1 LRLSLSPYLDLRWHL
16 PNAVSGPWISDEP
29 EDPPVPLGLNEMTI
43 PRAAILASLGTIVML
58 LLSIIWI
65 GWGAYSFL
73 GQMDGAFVTVDES
86 SIKEDGRWAWEV
98 MLLYDTC
105 DPKEDAWDWP
115 ENLSAQDEPF
125 WLPGELTCE
134 WRHHGAGDTAVVT
147 VNNAGNQ
154 TLELQASVDSE
165 SVSISRPSGGLLEIE
180 PDSAEMLVLELD
192 TDVEEEIFIVTVSHP
207 TVEGAEVQLEVRL
220 LADDDW
226 ALHVDYG
233 DHMNVHYKVW
243 ISDTGEQLDEGDLP
257 VTAGSE
263 PTCDAGAPS
272 ACYIKGF
279 HWGVIGLD
287 CDVLRC
293 AWSDGTTQTVILPPE
308 LAYKDRPDR
317 EPANNQWL
325 VFELSINELLI

>member
-1 LRLSLSPYLDLRWHL
+1 MC
-16 PNAVSGPWISDEP
+16 VSGPWISDEP

-43 PRAAILASLGTIVML
+43 PRAAILASLGTIAML
-58 LLSIIWI
+58 LISIIWV
-65 GWGAYSFL
+65 GWGAYTFL
-73 GQMDGAFVTVDES
+73 GQMDEAFVTVDETS
-86 SIKEDGRWAWEV
+86 LQEDGRWAWEA
-98 MLLYDTC
+98 MLLFDTC
-105 DPKEDAWDWP
+105 DPKDDAWDWP

-125 WLPGELTCE
+125 WLPGEVTCE
-134 WRHHGAGDTAVVT
+134 WRHQGVGDTAVVA
-147 VNNAGNQ
+147 VNNAGNT
-154 TLELQASVDSE
+154 TLELQVTVDSE
-165 SVSISRPSGGLLEIE
+165 SVSVSEPSSGLLTIE
-180 PDSAEMLVLELD
+180 GDSAELLVLELD
-192 TDVEEEIFIVTVSHP
+192 SDIEEEVFLVTISHP

-220 LADDDW
+220 LAGDDW
-226 ALHVDYG
+226 SLHTDYG
-233 DHMNVHYKVW
+233 NRMNVHYKVW

-287 CDVLRC
+287 CDILRC
-293 AWSDGTTQTVILPPE
+293 VIGDGTTHTVILPPE

-325 VFELSINELLI
+325 VFELSVNELLI

>member
-1 LRLSLSPYLDLRWHL
+1 M
-16 PNAVSGPWISDEP
+16 SGPWISDEP
-29 EDPPVPLGLNEMTI
+29 EDPPVPLGLNEMAI
-43 PRAAILASLGTIVML
+43 PRAAILASLATIAML
-58 LLSIIWI
+58 LLSIIWV
-65 GWGAYSFL
+65 GWGAYTFL
-73 GQMDGAFVTVDES
+73 SQMDDAFATVDES
-86 SIKEDGRWAWEV
+86 SLKEDGRWSWEV
-98 MLLYDTC
+98 MLLFDTC
-105 DPKEDAWDWP
+105 EPKDDAWNWP

-125 WLPGELTCE
+125 WLPGEVSCE
-134 WRHHGAGDTAVVT
+134 WRHQGAGDRAVVA

-154 TLELQASVDSE
+154 TLELMASVNTD
-165 SVSISRPSGGLLEIE
+165 SVSITEPSSGLLTIDG
-180 PDSAEMLVLELD
+180 DSTELLALELNSNVD
-192 TDVEEEIFIVTVSHP
+192 EEVFLVTLTHP
-207 TVEGAEVQLEVRL
+207 TVEGASVNLEVRL
-220 LADDDW
+220 FAGDDW
-226 ALHVDYG
+226 SLHTDYG

-272 ACYIKGF
+272 VCYIKGF

-293 AWSDGTTQTVILPPE
+293 MIGDGTTHTVILPPE

-325 VFELSINELLI
+325 VFELSVNELAI